1 MSDRRAQNK
10 DLASL
15 RWRARAL
22 AHSHSK
28 FSTTRTSIPFVLSG
42 LFCTRV
48 QRTGNTK
55 TGSRRH
61 VRVHRKQRCDSPRT
75 PVRSRS
81 RHSTGGVGVAWA
93 VAARI
98 FSVTCCSAVIG
109 AYFAAPCVHLA
120 HGRHAT
126 TVSGAGPVKYTI
138 ESRPDAAA

>member
-1 MSDRRAQNK
+1 MAR
-10 DLASL
+10 
-15 RWRARAL
+15 RAL
-22 AHSHSK
+22 AHSHS
-28 FSTTRTSIPFVLSG
+28 TTRTRILLS
-42 LFCTRV
+42 FQVFFRTATRV

-61 VRVHRKQRCDSPRT
+61 VRVHRKRCDSPRT

-81 RHSTGGVGVAWA
+81 RHSTGVGVAWA

-126 TVSGAGPVKYTI
+126 TVSGAGPVKYTT